1 MIVTS
6 GEAPAQLADKVISV
20 FADGTVKLSAL
31 KK

>member
-6 GEAPAQLADKVISV
+6 GEAPAPPAGKVISV
-20 FADGTVKLSAL
+20 FADGTVKLSEL